1 MKTPRILIATGLALV
16 LVSPVRAGITEV
28 TDEVNARIARI
39 KTERGGGKNP
49 GEKVIDARRGAREAN
64 LLGDGCNIALGNI
77 FEPATKGFGTSA
89 RQQTTVVVQGDV
101 IMANNRCN

>member
-1 MKTPRILIATGLALV
+1 MKTLTLLMTATVTLMLMPPA
-16 LVSPVRAGITEV
+16 RAGITEV
-28 TDEVNARIARI
+28 SDDINARIARI

-49 GEKVIDARRGAREAN
+49 GDKVIDARKGSREAD

-77 FEPATKGFGTSA
+77 FEPAKTGFGTSA

-101 IMANNRCN
+101 IMANNRCK